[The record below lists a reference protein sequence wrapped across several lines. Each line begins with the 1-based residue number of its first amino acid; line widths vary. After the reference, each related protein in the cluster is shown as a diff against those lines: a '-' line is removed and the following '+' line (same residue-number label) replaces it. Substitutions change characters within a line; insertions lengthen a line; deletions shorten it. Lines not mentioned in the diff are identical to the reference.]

1 MCRFLHRKHKTI
13 TKIKKYLNHNHLLY
27 QNTMRK
33 FTTTHQLRFGLIV
46 LSLFSFLA
54 SHAITIYFKDTNN
67 SWGGVNIH
75 VWNAT
80 ISSDETSG
88 WPGKAM
94 IWKATDGSDT
104 WYKIELQ
111 STTASFKFNRI
122 ANNSTQ
128 TSNFENITIDGW
140 YDSGSSGPQDISGVP
155 SGLNFELSLG
165 AVTMSSDALDG
176 WGVRTATTN
185 AGGGIFTLVKLY
197 TQNLGIDIW
206 YGTSKHAHIA
216 TTQIIGHSSS
226 MVGKLATFTWN
237 ANTNVLSI
245 AAGIT
250 ITSNLSSPI
259 DAGTNVTLTASATN
273 EPSNYVWEY
282 SINNGGTWLPYTGTK
297 TGTKDESITV
307 TPSTTTIYRATMGS
321 DNGTLELLVKKA
333 CAHETR
339 TLFIDDFGTLVNQT
353 DRTISP
359 YVPAT
364 NYTYKPSGKEIRD
377 GHYAVVTTPRFAGCG
392 THTGDNVAGCNV
404 AGDYWYVDLK
414 DRSNRTTTPFG
425 GMLFVNCRNKDAD
438 VAKNVVYTRQTI
450 NLPPNVELTFSA
462 WFANAQNPTRGTSVD
477 INMRFQILDASNTVV
492 SGSIIDVPAIAAGT
506 GWFYG
511 ETTINTGS
519 GGLFTVQIL
528 NNGESGYGNDVLIDD
543 IELKVCVPQV
553 SLNVDGQTNVTV
565 TGLHATSTLT
575 VPESVSSLFSSP
587 YYLWLEYNPTTQTWE
602 EVTAFSGVNKP
613 TNNTSFTSYTP
624 STKQFKVYVASD
636 RQSALDGFNLGTG
649 LYIVTNPVSL
659 DLCDIITQPSA
670 SGEEVCEGTPATALS
685 VVATSGS
692 GTLSYQWYSNTTA
705 SNVGGTL
712 ITGAES
718 STFTPP
724 TTSAGSTYYYVVVSS
739 TNGCSMTSNVSGEI
753 KVNPKIMPTFNAVGP
768 YCSGDIIPALSTS
781 STNSPAITGT
791 WSPAISNTA
800 TQTYTFTPTAGA
812 CANTTILEIVVNE
825 IPNTPSI
832 DVDCTLGFAKGVLTV
847 TAPLDVN
854 FEYALNGGTYQDSPT
869 FTGIAN
875 GNNSIVVR
883 NKTTQCTSAATNLNV
898 DCGCASLPTVSFG
911 TANGSTCHTNA
922 ITITG
927 NTFGGS
933 TTEVTITH
941 NGSGI
946 LTDATFTSSPFNV
959 TYTPDPSDAG
969 KTIEITAITNNP
981 LGLPCI
987 ASSAI
992 YELTIESLITPTF
1005 TAIDAICQLDNLNP
1019 LPTTSLNGINGSW
1032 SPALDNTQ
1040 TTEYTFTPDAGQCA
1054 SEVKMTIIVHD
1065 KPAQPTATVT
1075 QPTCA
1080 TLRGAIDVNNHVDG
1094 LTYSINGVDFVNET
1108 SFANLLPTN
1117 YTIIARNANQCLSEA
1132 SSTLTVDETSCLV
1145 MNKTV
1150 NNASPNI
1157 GDNVIFT
1164 LSVTNNGP
1172 SDATGVVVTDIL
1184 PDGYQFVSAPV
1195 NYAAINGIWTIGTI
1209 AAGASASI
1217 QLTALVNT
1225 TGNYTN
1231 IATITGGDENDL
1243 DPSDNTDD
1251 ATTSPLHPLPVANDD
1266 VAYTNENTPI
1276 TIDVTKNDSFGAP
1289 NAPKTGTVVITTHPD
1304 ASKGTATVNNNGT
1317 PTNPTDDKIIFTPKP
1332 GYFGDVTM
1340 EYEITNYNVDKDRAT
1355 VTITVSGMRIPDG
1368 FSPNGDA
1375 INDTFV
1381 IQRSSNLTINLIVF
1395 NRWGNKVFEQANYA
1409 NDWEGT
1415 GINNQ
1420 ALPEGTYYRIVE
1432 AINNT
1437 TGQTQKLSGVI
1448 TLKR

>member
-1 MCRFLHRKHKTI
+1 
-13 TKIKKYLNHNHLLY
+13 
-27 QNTMRK
+27 MRK

-75 VWNAT
+75 IWNAP
-80 ISSDETSG
+80 IETDNSSG

-94 IWKATDGSDT
+94 VWKATNGSDT

-111 STTASFKFNRI
+111 SARANMKFNKI
-122 ANNSTQ
+122 SNTNTQ
-128 TSNFENITIDGW
+128 TSDFNNVSSDGW
-140 YDSGSSGPQDISGVP
+140 FHSGSSGIQPISDLP
-155 SGLNFELSLG
+155 PELNFQLPG

-176 WGVRTATTN
+176 SGVKTATTN
-185 AGGGIFTLVKLY
+185 AGGGIFTLVKSY
-197 TQNLGIDIW
+197 TKNLGIDIY
-206 YGTSKHAHIA
+206 YGTSKHTHIA

-226 MVGKLATFTWN
+226 MVGKLAIFTWN

-245 AAGIT
+245 APAIT
-250 ITSNLSSPI
+250 ITSNLPSPI
-259 DAGTNVTLTASATN
+259 DAGTNVTLTASAIN

-297 TGTKDESITV
+297 TGTKDRSITV
-307 TPSTTTIYRATMGS
+307 TPSTTTIYRATMES
-321 DNGTLELLVKKA
+321 DNETLELLVKKV

-353 DRTISP
+353 DRTTSP

-392 THTGDNVAGCNV
+392 NQTGDNVAGCNV

-425 GMLFVNCRNKDAD
+425 GMLFVNCRNKDAN
-438 VAKNVVYTRQTI
+438 VAKNVVYARQTI

-477 INMRFQILDASNTVV
+477 INMRFQILNASNTVV

-519 GGLFTVQIL
+519 GGVFTVQIL
-528 NNGESGYGNDVLIDD
+528 NNGASGVGNDVLIDD

-553 SLNVDGQTNVTV
+553 SLNVDGQTSVTV

-575 VPESVSSLFSSP
+575 VPESVFSLFSSP
-587 YYLWLEYNPTTQTWE
+587 YYLWVEYNPTTQTWE

-670 SGEEVCEGTPATALS
+670 
-685 VVATSGS
+685 
-692 GTLSYQWYSNTTA
+692 
-705 SNVGGTL
+705 
-712 ITGAES
+712 
-718 STFTPP
+718 
-724 TTSAGSTYYYVVVSS
+724 
-739 TNGCSMTSNVSGEI
+739 
-753 KVNPKIMPTFNAVGP
+753 
-768 YCSGDIIPALSTS
+768 
-781 STNSPAITGT
+781 
-791 WSPAISNTA
+791 
-800 TQTYTFTPTAGA
+800 
-812 CANTTILEIVVNE
+812 
-825 IPNTPSI
+825 
-832 DVDCTLGFAKGVLTV
+832 
-847 TAPLDVN
+847 
-854 FEYALNGGTYQDSPT
+854 
-869 FTGIAN
+869 
-875 GNNSIVVR
+875 
-883 NKTTQCTSAATNLNV
+883 
-898 DCGCASLPTVSFG
+898 
-911 TANGSTCHTNA
+911 
-922 ITITG
+922 
-927 NTFGGS
+927 
-933 TTEVTITH
+933 
-941 NGSGI
+941 
-946 LTDATFTSSPFNV
+946 
-959 TYTPDPSDAG
+959 
-969 KTIEITAITNNP
+969 
-981 LGLPCI
+981 
-987 ASSAI
+987 
-992 YELTIESLITPTF
+992 
-1005 TAIDAICQLDNLNP
+1005 
-1019 LPTTSLNGINGSW
+1019 
-1032 SPALDNTQ
+1032 
-1040 TTEYTFTPDAGQCA
+1040 
-1054 SEVKMTIIVHD
+1054 
-1065 KPAQPTATVT
+1065 
-1075 QPTCA
+1075 
-1080 TLRGAIDVNNHVDG
+1080 
-1094 LTYSINGVDFVNET
+1094 
-1108 SFANLLPTN
+1108 
-1117 YTIIARNANQCLSEA
+1117 
-1132 SSTLTVDETSCLV
+1132 
-1145 MNKTV
+1145 
-1150 NNASPNI
+1150 
-1157 GDNVIFT
+1157 
-1164 LSVTNNGP
+1164 
-1172 SDATGVVVTDIL
+1172 
-1184 PDGYQFVSAPV
+1184 
-1195 NYAAINGIWTIGTI
+1195 
-1209 AAGASASI
+1209 
-1217 QLTALVNT
+1217 
-1225 TGNYTN
+1225 
-1231 IATITGGDENDL
+1231 
-1243 DPSDNTDD
+1243 
-1251 ATTSPLHPLPVANDD
+1251 NDD
-1266 VAYTNENTPI
+1266 VAYTNENTAI

-1317 PTNPTDDKIIFTPKP
+1317 PTNPTDDKIVFTPKP

-1340 EYEITNYNVDKDRAT
+1340 EYEITNYKGDKDRAT

-1381 IQRSSNLTINLIVF
+1381 IQHSSNLTINLIVF